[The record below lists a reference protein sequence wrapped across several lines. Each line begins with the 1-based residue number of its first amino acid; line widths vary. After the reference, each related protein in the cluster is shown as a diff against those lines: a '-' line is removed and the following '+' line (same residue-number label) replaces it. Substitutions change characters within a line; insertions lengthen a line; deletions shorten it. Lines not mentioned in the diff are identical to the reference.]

1 MGKAALKRGSRKVVL
16 KRCRNKRV
24 MPKYDKFRNGQFQ
37 YEDPLENNSREVEN
51 YNRKHSAKK
60 IEKKTNYRQEKKA
73 KRRAIG
79 KAKEDARV
87 AAGEPAGAME
97 VECSKKK

>member
-24 MPKYDKFRNGQFQ
+24 MPKYDKLRNGQFQ
-37 YEDPLENNSREVEN
+37 YNSREVEN

-60 IEKKTNYRQEKKA
+60 IEKKTNYREEKKA